1 MISPANSGSIPC
13 ARPSMIL
20 SVSSSLKLFG
30 RYLLSIDFQM
40 FIRLRPSKRELIL
53 RKVRSLGSHIRPRSP
68 NRRVQN
74 LRRMRTLA
82 NLSLKYYKMDS
93 LKGKDLATMGRL
105 CGYGSLK
112 LPGDCAP
119 AVMRLPAPIVSLIS
133 YLVTHGIQSASRQ
146 NA

>member
-1 MISPANSGSIPC
+1 
-13 ARPSMIL
+13 
-20 SVSSSLKLFG
+20 
-30 RYLLSIDFQM
+30 M

-53 RKVRSLGSHIRPRSP
+53 RKVRSLGSHLPTRSP

-74 LRRMRTLA
+74 LRHMRTFA

-119 AVMRLPAPIVSLIS
+119 AIMRLPAPIVSLVS
-133 YLVTHGIQSASRQ
+133 YLVTHGMTSTSPTSIHGY
-146 NA
+146 